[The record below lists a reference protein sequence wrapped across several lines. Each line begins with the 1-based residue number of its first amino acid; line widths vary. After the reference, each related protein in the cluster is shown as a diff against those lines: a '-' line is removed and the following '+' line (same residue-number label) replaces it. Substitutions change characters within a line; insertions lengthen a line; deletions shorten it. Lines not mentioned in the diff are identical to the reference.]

1 MFITGLSFWILLV
14 RRQIEHIHL
23 FTEIKP
29 SSGLGIRKW
38 EFPLLV
44 TALQRSGTNFNE
56 YGWISTASAHFSCV
70 LKLLRTNSNVY
81 GSMRSGL
88 SHTSWVFQ

>member
-14 RRQIEHIHL
+14 RRQIEHIHF

-29 SSGLGIRKW
+29 SSG
-38 EFPLLV
+38 LV

-70 LKLLRTNSNVY
+70 LKLLRTNSSVY

>member
-44 TALQRSGTNFNE
+44 TALQGSGTNFNE
-56 YGWISTASAHFSCV
+56 YGWITTASAHFSCV
-70 LKLLRTNSNVY
+70 LKLLRTNSSVY